1 MKLARRKNKVGR
13 KTGVRGRIFPKK
25 NTLYRKLRALDL
37 HTDRLQQK
45 REIIPSTVDETERK
59 CSNCGHVYTGRVCPQ
74 CGQVGTWARYTWKRA
89 FLNFLD
95 IWGLGNRPMFRTLR
109 ELFWRPGY
117 MVRDYLNGHRQF
129 YFPPFKL
136 LALSVVFMI
145 FISWVTGV
153 EAESF
158 FSGISDVPIEKL
170 NLHGPILV
178 LGNALLWFFGLL
190 SRNLLYE
197 WLFVA
202 VIEVLCV
209 YVAFKSVSRY
219 NLVETYI
226 FLVFVLSLVLLC
238 NIPEMM
244 GTWLVRFLKAHSLMI
259 DANATASAPPSPV
272 APVLTAA
279 SGIVSTIYNAM
290 VIFLELLCFRQFYG
304 LKWKTTIWRLLLS
317 LLVGIGALA
326 LALFIYGSIA
336 SENGK
341 YIAQGLLWI
350 VLIPAGFMLAH
361 AYMKRNKTLVSA
373 TVIALCKIAMLS
385 LLFLPVL
392 SIQLS
397 AGHYSTV
404 WSFVAVVLYMPI
416 TLVLS
421 MLPIALYKK
430 RRNIWIAAL
439 PLLPLIALVVGVCLI
454 P

>member
-1 MKLARRKNKVGR
+1 M
-13 KTGVRGRIFPKK
+13 
-25 NTLYRKLRALDL
+25 

-45 REIIPSTVDETERK
+45 REIIPSTVDETRRR
-59 CSNCGHVYTGRVCPQ
+59 CSNCSNAYAGRVCPQ
-74 CGQVGTWARYTWKRA
+74 CGQVGTWSRYTWKQA
-89 FLNFLD
+89 ILNFLD

-158 FSGISDVPIEKL
+158 FSGVSVVPIEKL
-170 NLHGPILV
+170 NLQGPLLV
-178 LGNALLWFFGLL
+178 LGSALLWFFGLL

-197 WLFVA
+197 WLFIA

-209 YVAFKSVSRY
+209 YAAFKSVSRY

-244 GTWLVRFLKAHSLMI
+244 GTSLVRFLEAHSLMVG
-259 DANATASAPPSPV
+259 ANATASAPLSPV
-272 APVLTAA
+272 APVLTAV
-279 SGIVSTIYNAM
+279 SGIVSTIYKAV

-326 LALFIYGSIA
+326 LFIYGSIA

-341 YIAQGLLWI
+341 YIAHGLLWML
-350 VLIPAGFMLAH
+350 LIPAGFLLAR

-373 TVIALCKIAMLS
+373 TVMGLCRIAMLS

-392 SIQLS
+392 SIQLA

-404 WSFVAVVLYMPI
+404 WSFVTVALYVPI
-416 TLVLS
+416 ALVLS
-421 MLPIALYKK
+421 LLPIALYKK